1 MKNKIRPATFLTNL
15 ILNGSFAEKIYF
27 LPKKTMKNLPIYRF
41 CLAALFVFS
50 FSLAVAAQGTKQ
62 TKPVVLIV
70 GAYHMANPGLDV
82 TNIKADDV
90 LTEKRQKEIIE
101 FVALVKRFKP
111 TRVAVEEPG
120 SNAKLNEKY
129 ARYLKGDYKLTAN
142 ETDQIG
148 FRLAKDLNHQ
158 KIYTIDW
165 QGRFDMDK
173 VLESAAVN
181 NQTATSEGIINTFK
195 SYAGDF
201 AALMKTATI
210 TELFRYLNDEKRID
224 DRHRPYLT
232 GVRIGKEADYAG
244 ADLSVQWYE
253 RNLKIYANI
262 TRITESPNERILV
275 LIGNGHLKLLQQ
287 FVTDSGDYDLEH
299 LGNYL
304 PKK

>member
-1 MKNKIRPATFLTNL
+1 MKNKIRTATILTNL
-15 ILNGSFAEKIYF
+15 ILDGSFADNIYF
-27 LPKKTMKNLPIYRF
+27 TSKKIMKNTSIYQF

-50 FSLAVAAQGTKQ
+50 FSFAIAAQNAKQ
-62 TKPVVLIV
+62 TKPVVMIV
-70 GAYHMANPGLDV
+70 GAYHMSNPGRDV
-82 TNIKADDV
+82 FNIKADDV
-90 LTEKRQKEIIE
+90 LAEKRQREIIE

-111 TRVAVEEPG
+111 TRIAVEEPSG
-120 SNAKLNEKY
+120 NAKLNEKY

-165 QGRFDMDK
+165 QGNFDMDK
-173 VLESAAVN
+173 VLASAAAN

-195 SYAGDF
+195 SYGEDF

-232 GVRIGKEADYAG
+232 GVRIGKDADYAG
-244 ADLSVQWYE
+244 ADLAAQWYE

-287 FVTDSGDYDLEH
+287 FVADSGDYDLER
-299 LGNYL
+299 LSKYL
-304 PKK
+304 SKK